1 MRCGGELCMKD
12 IKSKLKCAARGSVTA
27 CGIDRPV
34 VAVVVLGS
42 FDLARQASHLSYPAI
57 VDGPYAHEY
66 RVLLLPRPIERPTD
80 RPISEFDRH
89 LPKFGHVFHSPSSRL
104 FPSLRQGQ
112 RPTDDQHFRET
123 ILDAGHSLMPIL
135 HSVPLLRYSRD
146 DSLSPLSL
154 FSVVIE

>member
-1 MRCGGELCMKD
+1 MKD

-34 VAVVVLGS
+34 AVVVLGS

-57 VDGPYAHEY
+57 VDGGPYAHEY

-112 RPTDDQHFRET
+112 RPSPTDDQHFRET
-123 ILDAGHSLMPIL
+123 ILDAGHSLIMPIL
-135 HSVPLLRYSRD
+135 LSVRLLRYSRD